1 MNDWMKS
8 IPDSC
13 LISEINVPGTHDS
26 CARFIRVSRIS
37 KCQDLSIPRQL
48 DMGIRFLDLR
58 VKKKGNRL
66 ILVHGITTCYEDEK
80 KSIPLTLDNVI
91 RDCRK
96 FLSANPSETLF
107 LSLKRDDGVS
117 SEETFDFFHENY
129 IKNDA
134 FWYLENRV
142 PTLCEVRG
150 KIVLFNRCSVDF
162 SNSENGYT
170 DYNTGLDFS
179 HLPDQSK
186 VDFTGF
192 ETAFM
197 HHRIT
202 GGKEK
207 YYLQDM
213 YKLSPRKKWKNGVL
227 PALETDVERDVF
239 ALNFLSS
246 SQLIAGPKNTAKYVN
261 KKLGKYPLQA
271 SRKYGIL
278 IMDFPSESLCR
289 KIILTNF

>member
-1 MNDWMKS
+1 MNDWMKNF
-8 IPDSC
+8 PDNC
-13 LISEINVPGTHDS
+13 LISEINIPGTHDS
-26 CARFIRVSRIS
+26 CARFIRFSHITR
-37 KCQDLSIPRQL
+37 CQDKGITQQL
-48 DMGIRFLDLR
+48 EMGVRFIDLR
-58 VKKKGNRL
+58 VKLHKKKL

-80 KSIPLTLDNVI
+80 KKTPLLLEKVI
-91 RDCRK
+91 TECRK
-96 FLSANPSETLF
+96 FLSANPSETIL

-117 SEETFDFFHENY
+117 SEETFDFFFKNH

-134 FWYLENRV
+134 FWYLENRI
-142 PTLCEVRG
+142 PTLAETRG
-150 KIVLFNRCSVDF
+150 KIVLLNRCAVDL
-162 SNSENGYT
+162 SDIKKGYS

-197 HHRIT
+197 HHRLT

-227 PALETDVERDVF
+227 PALRSDIERDAF

-246 SQLIAGPKNTAKYVN
+246 NIPLTGPKGNAKYVN

-271 SRKYGIL
+271 SQKCGIL
-278 IMDFPSESLCR
+278 IMDFPTESLCR

>member
-1 MNDWMKS
+1 MNDWMKN

-13 LISEINVPGTHDS
+13 LISEINIPGTHDS
-26 CARFIRVSRIS
+26 CARFIHFSRNA
-37 KCQDLSIPRQL
+37 KCQELSITEQL
-48 DMGIRFLDLR
+48 QIGIRFIDLR
-58 VKKKGNRL
+58 VKKKKDEL
-66 ILVHGITTCYEDEK
+66 ILVHGVLTCYEDKNK
-80 KSIPLTLDNVI
+80 KNILSLDKVI
-91 RDCRK
+91 AECRK
-96 FLSANPSETLF
+96 FLSLYPSETVL

-142 PTLCEVRG
+142 PTLAEARG
-150 KIVLFNRCSVDF
+150 KIVLFNRCAVNF
-162 SNSENGYT
+162 SDKKRDYS

-227 PALETDVERDVF
+227 PALESDVEKDTFV
-239 ALNFLSS
+239 LNFMSS
-246 SQLIAGPKNTAKYVN
+246 NKVLYGPEKTAKYVN

-278 IMDFPSESLCR
+278 ITDFPSESLCR
-289 KIILTNF
+289 KIILTNY